1 MNLKDIEL
9 KGLCISSQ
17 LGNAALL
24 ACLLAELRHVLHILS
39 HKTVFKHQI
48 SWDDVVVDEYFFL
61 SLFFELEPP
70 SFVKK
75 IENVT
80 ALAGD
85 SITLQAVV
93 KGSEPISVMWMKGK
107 DIIQDDNKVR
117 VTFEHGLATLQITG
131 VQLSSG
137 GKYTCVAENDAGSQS
152 CFGELAVKGQ
162 WSSVVTTALSLT

>member
-1 MNLKDIEL
+1 M
-9 KGLCISSQ
+9 
-17 LGNAALL
+17 A
-24 ACLLAELRHVLHILS
+24 
-39 HKTVFKHQI
+39 
-48 SWDDVVVDEYFFL
+48 DEYFFL
-61 SLFFELEPP
+61 SLFFFFELEPP

-75 IENVT
+75 IESVT

-85 SITLQAVV
+85 NVTLQAVV

-117 VTFEHGLATLQITG
+117 VTFEHGLATLQIAG

-162 WSSVVTTALSLT
+162 WRGVITSALSPA

>member
-1 MNLKDIEL
+1 MIINE
-9 KGLCISSQ
+9 
-17 LGNAALL
+17 
-24 ACLLAELRHVLHILS
+24 H
-39 HKTVFKHQI
+39 
-48 SWDDVVVDEYFFL
+48 FFL
-61 SLFFELEPP
+61 SLFELEPP

-85 SITLQAVV
+85 SVTLQAVV
-93 KGSEPISVMWMKGK
+93 KGSEPISVTWMKGK
-107 DIIQDDNKVR
+107 DIIKDDNNVR
-117 VTFEHGLATLQITG
+117 VTFDHGLATLQITG

-162 WSSVVTTALSLT
+162 WRSAVIPAVSHLREEISFCP

>member
-1 MNLKDIEL
+1 MV
-9 KGLCISSQ
+9 
-17 LGNAALL
+17 GN
-24 ACLLAELRHVLHILS
+24 
-39 HKTVFKHQI
+39 
-48 SWDDVVVDEYFFL
+48 EYFFL

-93 KGSEPISVMWMKGK
+93 KGSEPISVVWMKGK
-107 DIIQDDNKVR
+107 DIIHDDNKVR

-131 VQLSSG
+131 VQLSSA

-152 CFGELAVKGQ
+152 CFGELVVKGQ
-162 WSSVVTTALSLT
+162 WSRAVISTLSPLERKSNLLLSLTLVSLFCCRTCQNN

>member
-1 MNLKDIEL
+1 M
-9 KGLCISSQ
+9 LC
-17 LGNAALL
+17 A
-24 ACLLAELRHVLHILS
+24 LS
-39 HKTVFKHQI
+39 HLVQRI
-48 SWDDVVVDEYFFL
+48 SWNDVADEYFFL

-85 SITLQAVV
+85 NVTLQAVV

-107 DIIQDDNKVR
+107 EIIQDDNKVR

-162 WSSVVTTALSLT
+162 WRSAISSAWSPA

>member
-1 MNLKDIEL
+1 MSI
-9 KGLCISSQ
+9 
-17 LGNAALL
+17 
-24 ACLLAELRHVLHILS
+24 
-39 HKTVFKHQI
+39 
-48 SWDDVVVDEYFFL
+48 FFL
-61 SLFFELEPP
+61 SLFELEPP

-85 SITLQAVV
+85 SVTLQAVV
-93 KGSEPISVMWMKGK
+93 RGSEPISVTWMKGK
-107 DIIQDDNKVR
+107 DIIKDDNNVR
-117 VTFEHGLATLQITG
+117 VTFDHGLATLQITG

-162 WSSVVTTALSLT
+162 WRSAVIPAVSHLRGEEISFCP